1 MLYIRTKL
9 NVTVVFKLMLFL
21 LKGLQDESSVCVRH
35 SLSSMHSC
43 LNPLLVSCDHKSAV
57 LVFPFLIR
65 TASNPYWL
73 VKVKQ
78 HTDLSK
84 LCTCFVK

>member
-1 MLYIRTKL
+1 MLTECYCSVKIDA
-9 NVTVVFKLMLFL
+9 VL

-57 LVFPFLIR
+57 PVFPFLIR
-65 TASNPYWL
+65 TAANPYWL
-73 VKVKQ
+73 VKVKY
-78 HTDLSK
+78 TACSK
-84 LCTCFVK
+84 LCACLVK